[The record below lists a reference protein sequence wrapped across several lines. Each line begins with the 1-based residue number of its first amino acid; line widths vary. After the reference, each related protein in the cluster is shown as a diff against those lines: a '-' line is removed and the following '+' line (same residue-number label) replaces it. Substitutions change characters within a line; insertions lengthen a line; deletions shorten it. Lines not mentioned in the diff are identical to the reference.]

1 MLTSPLKRPARR
13 TLPAPSI
20 LPSMVMSAAIMD
32 SRPSR
37 AGRRIELGLNELS
50 MEESGS
56 LRKAGSGAAGAG
68 VIGASFFGEVA
79 SFQIAIARGS
89 SRDAKMRVAEEY
101 WAMDAPA

>member
-13 TLPAPSI
+13 TLPAPSL
-20 LPSMVMSAAIMD
+20 LPSMVMSAAIID

-37 AGRRIELGLNELS
+37 AGRGIELGLNELS

-68 VIGASFFGEVA
+68 VMGGWASFFGEVA

-89 SRDAKMRVAEEY
+89 SRDAMVRAEEY
-101 WAMDAPA
+101 LPM

>member
-1 MLTSPLKRPARR
+1 MWTSPLKRPARR

-56 LRKAGSGAAGAG
+56 LRNAGSGEGG

-89 SRDAKMRVAEEY
+89 SRDAKLRAEEY
-101 WAMDAPA
+101 WAMDA